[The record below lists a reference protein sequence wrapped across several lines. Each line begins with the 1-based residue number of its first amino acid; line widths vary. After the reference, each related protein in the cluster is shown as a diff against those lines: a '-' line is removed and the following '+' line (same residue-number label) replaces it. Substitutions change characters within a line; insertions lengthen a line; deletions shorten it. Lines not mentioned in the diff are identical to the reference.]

1 MLNLVKQNIENYLLE
16 NGFEENSII
25 IEATEEGFIITVFN
39 ANIKPLKLVTVART
53 KKEAMFVGTV
63 IGSHGK
69 KLCFE
74 WRK

>member
-16 NGFEENSII
+16 NGFEENSVI
-25 IEATEEGFIITVFN
+25 IEATDEGFIITVFN

-63 IGSHGK
+63 IGSYGK

>member
-53 KKEAMFVGTV
+53 KKEAIFVGTV
-63 IGSHGK
+63 ISSYGK
-69 KLCFE
+69 
-74 WRK
+74 

>member
-16 NGFEENSII
+16 NGFEENSVI

-53 KKEAMFVGTV
+53 KKEAIFVGTV
-63 IGSHGK
+63 ISSYGK

>member
-1 MLNLVKQNIENYLLE
+1 MLNLIKQNIKNYLLE
-16 NGFEENSII
+16 NEFEENSVI

-39 ANIKPLKLVTVART
+39 ANIKPLKLVTIVRT

-63 IGSHGK
+63 TDSYGK